1 MSSSGASSRPAG
13 ATAAL
18 YVLQAVLSHSQIK
31 PGLAADAVNK
41 SINDMD
47 SCMKA
52 LGHTYLH
59 DTFYFP
65 Y

>member
-13 ATAAL
+13 ATL

-31 PGLAADAVNK
+31 PGLAAGAVNK

-59 DTFYFP
+59 DTLYFHC
-65 Y
+65 